1 MGRGF
6 YTLTAPNTL
15 AILVRRNNGRSRHP
29 QHTVV
34 SGPFFVSSDIRTL
47 IKCSVSATTVWTR
60 TRTQSAQSAQSL
72 THSYAKWTRRQHPL
86 ASV

>member
-1 MGRGF
+1 MAQLR
-6 YTLTAPNTL
+6 
-15 AILVRRNNGRSRHP
+15 
-29 QHTVV
+29 TVV